1 MHAARPSHPISWY
14 KHLTTDEVQTMYS
27 SKSCFTKNDIS
38 FHSNRQPFATHHR
51 RLVNRTCSP
60 HTIPYLWKRFE
71 PQTFGCVGANW
82 LLGSLLLTTMCNSSL
97 VDMLVPYVL
106 NKDQSSEMWLV
117 GQVSTTLR
125 FNFSSFQWTPS
136 DSFRL
141 MKATFSPLASISS
154 VPIVWTNSY

>member
-1 MHAARPSHPISWY
+1 
-14 KHLTTDEVQTMYS
+14 MYS